1 MWSAALDYATARY
14 NISFTR
20 LQDILTWFQLCYR
33 QQRAGSSAR
42 CSVEAGLARRASTDA
57 PLAAKWRKLAEARC
71 AEAGERLTP
80 ARLGA
85 YAELLAAKAPA
96 TAYELIAL
104 LEKRQRRKI
113 APLTVYRHL
122 DFLIK
127 VGLVHRLES
136 TQSYLPCDHPEH
148 AHESQYLLCSSC
160 GSADEVESKPLESLL
175 KKISDQRGFKA
186 ENAVVEIKGI
196 CGSCADNQAD

>member
-1 MWSAALDYATARY
+1 MAARV
-14 NISFTR
+14 TR
-20 LQDILTWFQLCYR
+20 QP
-33 QQRAGSSAR
+33 
-42 CSVEAGLARRASTDA
+42 

-71 AEAGERLTP
+71 AAAGERLTP

-85 YAELLAAKAPA
+85 YAELLASKRPV

-104 LEKRQRRKI
+104 IEERQERKI

-122 DFLIK
+122 DFLIR
-127 VGLVHRLES
+127 VGLVHRIES

-160 GSADEVESKPLESLL
+160 GQADEVESKPLESLL
-175 KKISDQRGFKA
+175 SKIADQRGFQP
-186 ENAVVEIKGI
+186 ENTVVEIKGL
-196 CGSCADNQAD
+196 CESCATDESD